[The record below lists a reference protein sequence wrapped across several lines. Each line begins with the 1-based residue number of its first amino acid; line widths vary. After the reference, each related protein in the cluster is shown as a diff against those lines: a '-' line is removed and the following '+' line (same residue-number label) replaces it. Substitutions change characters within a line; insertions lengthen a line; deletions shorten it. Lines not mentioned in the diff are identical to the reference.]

1 MKFLCKSKMQTNTIY
16 SHDLHVHIVKNML
29 NRQLLTQ
36 DEVDVLKKYD
46 EYLLNR
52 AVLPED
58 LSAQGVIIREKVERF
73 DIENNVVATDVFVKE
88 ALKYVLMNH
97 YNVGRFDIMVNNI
110 NTDDKT
116 FVFKVTGKVDEWTEA
131 QFFLDEDFN
140 LVINA

>member
-116 FVFKVTGKVDEWTEA
+116 FVFKVTGKVDEWIEA